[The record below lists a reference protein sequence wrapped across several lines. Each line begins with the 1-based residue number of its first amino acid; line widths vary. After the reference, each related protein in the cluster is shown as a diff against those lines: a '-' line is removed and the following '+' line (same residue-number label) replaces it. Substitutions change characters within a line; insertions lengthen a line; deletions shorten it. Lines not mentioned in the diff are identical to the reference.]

1 MQNIATNSERDS
13 IACLATCMKEKAQF
27 HQNPRELTVGK
38 LPLCEKSYI
47 PPHKTLQVHLQ
58 QNGHIIPKMCLFHPW
73 DASGSQFFKQQ
84 GYVNEMLGWFI

>member
-1 MQNIATNSERDS
+1 MQNITTNSERDS

-27 HQNPRELTVGK
+27 HQNSRE

-58 QNGHIIPKMCLFHPW
+58 QNGHIIPKLN
-73 DASGSQFFKQQ
+73 S
-84 GYVNEMLGWFI
+84 